1 MTGFTEAMVPEI
13 VQPFW
18 AAMQRGEF
26 ITDAAGMAG
35 TYRKKGARWIAAAG
49 GCASGTGAGR
59 TAAAAADVLSPNA
72 TRPAKVPVKA

>member
-18 AAMQRGEF
+18 AAVQRGEF

-35 TYRKKGARWIAAAG
+35 TYL
-49 GCASGTGAGR
+49 CATCHHAGR
-59 TAAAAADVLSPNA
+59 RTPS
-72 TRPAKVPVKA
+72 

>member
-35 TYRKKGARWIAAAG
+35 TYRKKGARPPGSPAV
-49 GCASGTGAGR
+49 
-59 TAAAAADVLSPNA
+59 TAWTCSVAD
-72 TRPAKVPVKA
+72 TRPVKISNVGGYPYAPGHE

>member
-26 ITDAAGMAG
+26 ITDA
-35 TYRKKGARWIAAAG
+35 
-49 GCASGTGAGR
+49 
-59 TAAAAADVLSPNA
+59 LSVTLWPC
-72 TRPAKVPVKA
+72 PVP